1 MRRGESFTY
10 AATMQYGGGG
20 YGQRQPGAPKAR
32 IVMTEARKS
41 YVNKWQTDLMG
52 APCANPGFCLYA
64 ACWCVPFR
72 VQTDGRPSCS
82 EIPPRA
88 VPPG

>member
-1 MRRGESFTY
+1 
-10 AATMQYGGGG
+10 MQYGGGGG
-20 YGQRQPGAPKAR
+20 YGQRQPGGAPKAR

-41 YVNKWQTDLMG
+41 YTNSWTTGLMG

-72 VQTDGRPSCS
+72 ILTDCRPFRRD
-82 EIPPRA
+82 ITPPSLAPR
-88 VPPG
+88 